1 MNGHGTWRIPLMG
14 RTYMVNHSPSRT
26 EQAFGYESEFIELL
40 FGLARSGDGAALQW
54 IAKLTTLPL
63 GRGLPSRGVP
73 SSVSEG
79 ALRGAQ
85 VKLEDAIERGHL
97 VVRSERVLAIPRRL
111 DAPAPWL
118 SELAEENDD
127 PSPEVVTD
135 ELEIRLE
142 DEDGESVAGLR
153 YEVTLPNGSV
163 SRGTLSAEGTA
174 FLRSIPPGPCE
185 VRFPQLGSSVR
196 LGA

>member
-118 SELAEENDD
+118 SELAEEQ
-127 PSPEVVTD
+127 
-135 ELEIRLE
+135 
-142 DEDGESVAGLR
+142 DGESVAGLR

-174 FLRSIPPGPCE
+174 FLRGIPPGPCE